1 MSNFQGYL
9 LKFGDGEFPDGVFP
23 NRYLDFDNQASTPN
37 QRAEAEAYVDAN
49 NELHR
54 ITLPKYRTKIEYN
67 TIDNISLADKIAIQT
82 VLSKGLVDAVQ
93 RKYWVTYWNDE
104 TSTYESGWFYI
115 PDTTFQIKKITSD
128 NIIYR
133 SFKLTLIEY

>member
-9 LKFGDGEFPDGVFP
+9 LKFGDTEFP
-23 NRYLDFDNQASTPN
+23 NNYLDFDNQASTPN
-37 QRAEAEAYVDAN
+37 QRTEAEAYVDAN

-67 TIDNISLADKIAIQT
+67 TIDNLSLADKIAIQN
-82 VLSKGLVDAVQ
+82 VLSQGLINFVQ
-93 RKYWVTYWNDE
+93 RKYLVTYWNDE
-104 TSTYESGWFYI
+104 TNSYETSNFYI
-115 PDTTFQIKKITSD
+115 PDTTFQIKKITAD

>member
-1 MSNFQGYL
+1 MSDFQGYL
-9 LKFGDGEFPDGVFP
+9 LKFGSEVFP
-23 NRYLDFDNQASTPN
+23 NKYLDFDNQASTPN

-67 TIDNISLADKIAIQT
+67 TIDDLSLSDKIAIQN
-82 VLSKGLVDAVQ
+82 VLSQGLIDSVQ
-93 RKYWVTYWNDE
+93 RKYLVTYWNDE
-104 TSTYESGWFYI
+104 TNSYETSNFYI
-115 PDTTFQIKKITSD
+115 PDTTFQIKKITAD

>member
-9 LKFGDGEFPDGVFP
+9 LKFGSEVFP
-23 NRYLDFDNQASTPN
+23 NKYLDFDNQASTPN

-67 TIDNISLADKIAIQT
+67 TIDDLSLADKIAIQN
-82 VLSKGLVDAVQ
+82 VLSQGLIDSVQ
-93 RKYWVTYWNDE
+93 RKYLVTYWNDE
-104 TSTYESGWFYI
+104 TNSYETSNFYI
-115 PDTTFQIKKITSD
+115 PDTTFQIKKITAD

>member
-9 LKFGDGEFPDGVFP
+9 LKFGSEVFP
-23 NRYLDFDNQASTPN
+23 NKYLDFDNQASTPN

-54 ITLPKYRTKIEYN
+54 ITLLKYRTKIEYN
-67 TIDNISLADKIAIQT
+67 TIDDLSLADKIAIQD
-82 VLSKGLVDAVQ
+82 VMFKGLVDAVQ
-93 RKYWVTYWNDE
+93 RKYLVTYWNDE
-104 TSTYESGWFYI
+104 TNSYETSNFYI
-115 PDTTFQIKKITSD
+115 PDTTFQIKKITAD

>member
-9 LKFGDGEFPDGVFP
+9 LKFGSEVFP
-23 NRYLDFDNQASTPN
+23 NKYFDFDNQTSTPN

-67 TIDNISLADKIAIQT
+67 TIDDLSLADKIAIQD
-82 VLSKGLVDAVQ
+82 VMSKGLVDAVQ
-93 RKYWVTYWNDE
+93 RKYLVTYWNDE
-104 TSTYESGWFYI
+104 TNSYETSNFYI
-115 PDTTFQIKKITSD
+115 PDTTFQIKKITAD

>member
-9 LKFGDGEFPDGVFP
+9 LKFGSEVFP
-23 NRYLDFDNQASTPN
+23 NKYLDFDNQASTPN

-67 TIDNISLADKIAIQT
+67 TIDDLSLADKIAIQD
-82 VLSKGLVDAVQ
+82 VMFKGLVDAVQ
-93 RKYWVTYWNDE
+93 RKYLVTYWNDE
-104 TSTYESGWFYI
+104 TNSYETSNFYI
-115 PDTTFQIKKITSD
+115 PDTTFQIKMITAD

-133 SFKLTLIEY
+133 SFKLILIEY

>member
-9 LKFGDGEFPDGVFP
+9 LKFGSEVFP
-23 NRYLDFDNQASTPN
+23 NKYLDFDNQASTPN

-67 TIDNISLADKIAIQT
+67 TIDDLSLSDKIAIQN
-82 VLSKGLVDAVQ
+82 VLSQGLIDSVQ
-93 RKYWVTYWNDE
+93 RKYLVTYWNDE
-104 TSTYESGWFYI
+104 TNSYETSNFYI

>member
-9 LKFGDGEFPDGVFP
+9 LKFGSEVFP
-23 NRYLDFDNQASTPN
+23 NKYLDFDNQASTPN

-67 TIDNISLADKIAIQT
+67 TIDDLSLADKIAIQD
-82 VLSKGLVDAVQ
+82 VMFKGLVDAVQ
-93 RKYWVTYWNDE
+93 RKYLVTYWNDE
-104 TSTYESGWFYI
+104 TNSYETSNFYI
-115 PDTTFQIKKITSD
+115 PDTTFQIKKITAD

>member
-9 LKFGDGEFPDGVFP
+9 LKFGSEVFP
-23 NRYLDFDNQASTPN
+23 NKYLDFDNQASTPN

-54 ITLPKYRTKIEYN
+54 ITLLKYRTKIEYN
-67 TIDNISLADKIAIQT
+67 TIDDLSLADKIAIQD
-82 VLSKGLVDAVQ
+82 VMFKGLVDAVQ
-93 RKYWVTYWNDE
+93 RKYLVTYWNDE
-104 TSTYESGWFYI
+104 TNSYETSNFYI
-115 PDTTFQIKKITSD
+115 PDTTFQIKKITAD

-133 SFKLTLIEY
+133 SFKLILIEY

>member
-1 MSNFQGYL
+1 MSDFQGYL
-9 LKFGDGEFPDGVFP
+9 LKFGDTEFP
-23 NRYLDFDNQASTPN
+23 NNYLDFDNQASTPN
-37 QRAEAEAYVDAN
+37 QRTEAEAYVDAN

-67 TIDNISLADKIAIQT
+67 TIDNISLADKIAIQN
-82 VLSKGLVDAVQ
+82 VLSKGLIDSVQ
-93 RKYWVTYWNDE
+93 RKYLVTYWNDE
-104 TSTYESGWFYI
+104 TNSYETSNFYI
-115 PDTTFQIKKITSD
+115 PDTTFQIKKITAD

>member
-9 LKFGDGEFPDGVFP
+9 LKFGSEVFP
-23 NRYLDFDNQASTPN
+23 NKYLDFDNQASTPN

-67 TIDNISLADKIAIQT
+67 TIDNLSLADKIAIQN
-82 VLSKGLVDAVQ
+82 VLSKGLIDSVQ
-93 RKYWVTYWNDE
+93 RKYLVTYWNDE
-104 TSTYESGWFYI
+104 TNSYETSNFYI

>member
-9 LKFGDGEFPDGVFP
+9 LKFGSEVFP
-23 NRYLDFDNQASTPN
+23 NKYLDFDNQASTPN

-67 TIDNISLADKIAIQT
+67 TIDDLSLADKIAIQD
-82 VLSKGLVDAVQ
+82 VMSKGLVDAVQ
-93 RKYWVTYWNDE
+93 RKYLVTYWNDE
-104 TSTYESGWFYI
+104 TNSYETSNFYI

-128 NIIYR
+128 NVIYR

>member
-1 MSNFQGYL
+1 MSDFQGYL
-9 LKFGDGEFPDGVFP
+9 LKFGSEVFP
-23 NRYLDFDNQASTPN
+23 NKYLDFDNQASTPN

-67 TIDNISLADKIAIQT
+67 TIDDLSLSDKIAIQN
-82 VLSKGLVDAVQ
+82 VLSQGLIDSVQ
-93 RKYWVTYWNDE
+93 RKYLVTYWNDE
-104 TSTYESGWFYI
+104 TNSYETSNFYI
-115 PDTTFQIKKITSD
+115 PDTTFQIKMITAD

>member
-9 LKFGDGEFPDGVFP
+9 LKFGSEVFP
-23 NRYLDFDNQASTPN
+23 NKYFDFDNQASTPN

-67 TIDNISLADKIAIQT
+67 TVDNLSLADKIAIQN
-82 VLSKGLVDAVQ
+82 VLSQGLINSVQ
-93 RKYWVTYWNDE
+93 RKYLVTYWNDE
-104 TSTYESGWFYI
+104 TNSYETSNFYI
-115 PDTTFQIKKITSD
+115 PDTTFQIKMITAD

-133 SFKLTLIEY
+133 SFKLILIEY

>member
-9 LKFGDGEFPDGVFP
+9 LKFGGEVFP
-23 NRYLDFDNQASTPN
+23 NKYLDFDNQASTPN
-37 QRAEAEAYVDAN
+37 QRTEAEAYVDAN

-67 TIDNISLADKIAIQT
+67 TIDNLSLADKIAIQN
-82 VLSKGLVDAVQ
+82 VLSQGLINSVQ
-93 RKYWVTYWNDE
+93 RKYLVTYWNDE
-104 TSTYESGWFYI
+104 TNSYETSNFYI
-115 PDTTFQIKKITSD
+115 PDTTFQIKKITAD

>member
-1 MSNFQGYL
+1 MSDFQGYL
-9 LKFGDGEFPDGVFP
+9 LKFGSEVFP
-23 NRYLDFDNQASTPN
+23 NKYLDFDNQASTPN

-54 ITLPKYRTKIEYN
+54 ITLLKYRTKIEYN
-67 TIDNISLADKIAIQT
+67 TIDDLSLSDKIAIQN
-82 VLSKGLVDAVQ
+82 VLSQGLIDSVQ
-93 RKYWVTYWNDE
+93 RKYLVTYWNDE
-104 TSTYESGWFYI
+104 TNSYETSNFYI
-115 PDTTFQIKKITSD
+115 PDTTFQIKKITAD